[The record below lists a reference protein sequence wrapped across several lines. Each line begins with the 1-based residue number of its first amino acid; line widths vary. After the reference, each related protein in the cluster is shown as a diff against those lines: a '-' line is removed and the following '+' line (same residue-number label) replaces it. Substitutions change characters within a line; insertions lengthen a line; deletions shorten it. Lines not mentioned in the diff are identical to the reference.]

1 MSRETGDNQNRN
13 LSLNEPMESV
23 LTAYLSRRSVV
34 RGGLGAAI
42 AMIAGTGLTGCF
54 DSGGGSDN
62 DTPTQPPKPALKLG
76 FNSIPGSSPMPA
88 PWPPATP
95 PTCWPLGVHR

>member
-23 LTAYLSRRSVV
+23 LNTYLSRRSVV

-54 DSGGGSDN
+54 ESDSG
-62 DTPTQPPKPALKLG
+62 
-76 FNSIPGSSPMPA
+76 
-88 PWPPATP
+88 
-95 PTCWPLGVHR
+95 